1 MIVTGV
7 GERAAIAFSEPRRPI
22 PAIKAMP
29 RDTDRNNCGSAVIDE
44 AALGYFSEGAGSVA
58 VVEKAL
64 LSRVHDKQIEITVVV
79 VVAPGAARRIRDV
92 QRHWTVGN
100 PGKYRKIPAA
110 RKLSVVLIDQ
120 FRCRLSISAFSGL
133 PLNGR
138 KAEIFQRKREFF
150 LTTITRISTNAFRK
164 FGNECPGGTNENSPA
179 IHRWVFVRK

>member
-120 FRCRLSISAFSGL
+120 FRCRLSNSAFRAC
-133 PLNGR
+133 PLTGEKR
-138 KAEIFQRKREFF
+138 KSFSKVKI
-150 LTTITRISTNAFRK
+150 
-164 FGNECPGGTNENSPA
+164 
-179 IHRWVFVRK
+179 VFDHG